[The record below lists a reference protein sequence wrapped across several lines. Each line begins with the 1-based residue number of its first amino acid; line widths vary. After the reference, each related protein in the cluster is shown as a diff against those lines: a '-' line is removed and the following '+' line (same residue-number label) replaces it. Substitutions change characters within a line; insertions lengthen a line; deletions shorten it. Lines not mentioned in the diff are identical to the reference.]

1 MKTVSMTVEVTIRST
16 ATVQVEV
23 PDDFGP
29 AHYSDIGDEL
39 YAAIA
44 PGMYVEQSRTFTG
57 LGLADGV
64 EGQATLVVCT
74 TPGGSSYLEQKTE
87 SLSVEICDSLS
98 LDWHDKFVPCCGHD
112 ATGREVVIKPVDL
125 AKATNVAMKVFP
137 FEEASIA
144 QAMTSLAKSYGLEE
158 LPVEVKVLAFAE
170 EELKFITERTAE
182 LTLSYEVPLNQVAFV
197 SWDKFSTY
205 AFGQFGDDVENL
217 SMNDVGRLVE
227 TYIKTSSLM
236 VDVGRMVYSFIKDNT
251 ATPAAN

>member
-1 MKTVSMTVEVTIRST
+1 MKTVSLTVEVTIRAT

-29 AHYSDIGDEL
+29 GHYSGIGDAL

-57 LGLADGV
+57 LGLTEGV
-64 EGQATLVVCT
+64 DGQATLVVCT
-74 TPGGSSYLEQKTE
+74 TPGGSSYLEQRTE
-87 SLSVEICDSLS
+87 SLSVEICDSLI

-112 ATGREVVIKPVDL
+112 ATGREVVIKPVEL

-137 FEEASIA
+137 FVDASIT
-144 QAMTSLAKSYGLEE
+144 QAVTSLAKSYGLEQ
-158 LPVEVKVLAFAE
+158 LPVEVKVLPFAE

-182 LTLSYEVPLNQVAFV
+182 LTLNYEVPLNQVAFV
-197 SWDKFSTY
+197 SWDKFSAY

-217 SMNDVGRLVE
+217 SMNDVGR
-227 TYIKTSSLM
+227 M
-236 VDVGRMVYSFIKDNT
+236 VDSFIKDNSVI
-251 ATPAAN
+251 PAAI